1 MKLDSET
8 KLMSYDSLLHF
19 SLSVPPKRL
28 VASPLFLTPA
38 LAWLGLVQ
46 PVSPVRQG
54 FASPLQQGY
63 LLEGVS
69 STVDGL
75 S

>member
-19 SLSVPPKRL
+19 SLFVPPKRL

-38 LAWLGLVQ
+38 LAWLGLV
-46 PVSPVRQG
+46 
-54 FASPLQQGY
+54 
-63 LLEGVS
+63 
-69 STVDGL
+69 
-75 S
+75 